1 MPNVRILQ
9 KSFSGGEISPE
20 MFGRI
25 DDTKYQSGLATC
37 RNFIPKPQGPAQN
50 RAGFAF
56 VRAVKDSTKKT
67 RLLPFTY
74 STTQTMVIEIGAG
87 YFRFHTQGAT
97 LLSGAVPYEIAN
109 PYAEADLFD
118 IHYVQSA
125 DVLTIVHPNYA
136 PRELRRL
143 SALNWVLST
152 ISFAAPIAA
161 PTAPTATATTVGAPA
176 TTMSYSYVVTTIAT
190 DEVSESAQSSVA
202 TCTNNLFTTGCYN
215 TIAWTA
221 VTGAARYNV
230 YKQQG
235 GLYGYIGQ
243 TTGTSLKDDNIAPD
257 LGKTPPIYDAV
268 FAATGDYPGSVS
280 YFEQRRCFA
289 GTTNKPQNIWM
300 TKSGTESVMSFSLPI
315 RDDDRIAF
323 RVAAREANTIR
334 HIVPLTQLLLL
345 TSAAEWRVS
354 PVNSDA
360 ITPTTITV
368 RPQSYVGANN
378 VQPVVINNTLLYTAA
393 RGGHIRECAY
403 NWQANGFISGDLSL
417 RAPHLFDS
425 YDIADMGYAKAP
437 LPVVWFVSSSGKLIG
452 LTYVPEQQIGA
463 WHQHDTDGV
472 FESCA
477 VVAEGSED
485 ILYCVIK
492 RNVNGVDVRY
502 VERMASRQFVDPAD
516 AFFVDAG
523 VTYSGAPITTISSG
537 LAHLEGK
544 TVNILADG
552 AVHPQLVVTSGS
564 ITLEQSASK
573 IQVGLPITADLKTLP
588 VAAGID
594 NGFAQGRYKNVNKAW
609 LRVFRSSGIFIGPD
623 EYNLVEAKQRT
634 TESYGSAPALKS
646 EEIPI
651 LLNPAWADS
660 GQVFI
665 RQSDPL
671 PLTVA
676 SLTLEVSIG
685 S

>member
-161 PTAPTATATTVGAPA
+161 PTAPTATATIVGAPA

-221 VTGAARYNV
+221 VSGAARYNV

-425 YDIADMGYAKAP
+425 YDITDMGYAKAP

-492 RNVNGVDVRY
+492 RNVNGVDVRHI
-502 VERMASRQFVDPAD
+502 ERMASRQFVDPAD

-523 VTYSGAPITTISSG
+523 VTYSGTPITTISSG

>member
-161 PTAPTATATTVGAPA
+161 PTAPTATATIVGAPA

-221 VTGAARYNV
+221 VSGAARYNV

-425 YDIADMGYAKAP
+425 YDITDMGYAKAP

-492 RNVNGVDVRY
+492 RNINGVAVRY
-502 VERMASRQFVDPAD
+502 IERMASRQFVDPAD

-523 VTYSGAPITTISSG
+523 VTYSGTPISTISSG
-537 LAHLEGK
+537 LSHLEGK
-544 TVNILADG
+544 TVNILADA
-552 AVHPQLVVTSGS
+552 AVHPQLVVTGGS
-564 ITLEQSASK
+564 ITLEQPASK
-573 IQVGLPITADLKTLP
+573 IQIGLPITADLKTLP

-623 EYNLVEAKQRT
+623 ENNLVEAKQRT

-660 GQVFI
+660 GQVFV

>member
-161 PTAPTATATTVGAPA
+161 PTAPTATATIVGAPA

-190 DEVSESAQSSVA
+190 DEVSESAQSSDA

-221 VTGAARYNV
+221 VSGAARYNV

-425 YDIADMGYAKAP
+425 YDITDMGYAKAP

-552 AVHPQLVVTSGS
+552 AVHPQLVVTGGA

-623 EYNLVEAKQRT
+623 ENNLVEAKQRT

-660 GQVFI
+660 GQVFV

-676 SLTLEVSIG
+676 SLTLEVSFG
-685 S
+685 N